1 MKNIIKSISLLFV
14 LALTV
19 SCDSNSSDDLGYAAQ
34 EESGWV
40 QFMTTNAAVIG
51 VFQGAS
57 GTIDLDVNIQ
67 VPTTSSD
74 LTINYALQSV
84 SGADPSA
91 VFSNSG
97 AVVAPAG
104 KTSYAGPDNGT
115 GFDYSYLSMISLDLA
130 DLEGTALTE
139 PMVFDVVLTGT
150 SSSDVTA
157 GLAGE
162 TFPVTQRIVINP
174 SLGAFVGT
182 YSVDEIFTDGTN
194 VGLQLAVAL
203 EKSFEIELTLIEG
216 DSTASTM
223 LISNTA
229 GSDDFYLEGTEM
241 TFYLDGS
248 FDVDD
253 SYNLNIP
260 YVGGFNYHFVDT
272 TSYDYTTGIITA
284 SGNFGSPNNFGP
296 YQSTFTKQ

>member
-40 QFMTTNAAVIG
+40 QLLQDSPSEISIFAEEGGVIE
-51 VFQGAS
+51 
-57 GTIDLDVNIQ
+57 LDVNIQ

-130 DLEGTALTE
+130 DLEGTTLTE

-162 TFPVTQRIVINP
+162 TFKVSQRIVIIP
-174 SLGAFVGT
+174 VASLVGT
-182 YSVDEIFTDGTN
+182 YSVTEPQISIAAIFGESYQVELAYDASSPLVLSATNSVGFDTYFYTNTTMTLGNGEAVLADAAADAGAIVALLDAFAYDATDVVFGNDLDGNTTITIGTN
-194 VGLQLAVAL
+194 SGVLFYNDIAY
-203 EKSFEIELTLIEG
+203 SIILTKI
-216 DSTASTM
+216 
-223 LISNTA
+223 
-229 GSDDFYLEGTEM
+229 
-241 TFYLDGS
+241 
-248 FDVDD
+248 
-253 SYNLNIP
+253 
-260 YVGGFNYHFVDT
+260 
-272 TSYDYTTGIITA
+272 
-284 SGNFGSPNNFGP
+284 
-296 YQSTFTKQ
+296 